1 MCSARLR
8 RRRWDDERV
17 RLMKVLHQIR
27 AAVAA
32 NVVAAM
38 PEVELIAVP
47 SEGDIPAGVTGEV
60 LLTYPWASPNL
71 EQILARGVRWVH
83 ALGTGVDDFP
93 FHLLSGQTLTCSRG
107 GSAVPIAEWVLATML
122 AFEKRLPESWIH

>member
-1 MCSARLR
+1 
-8 RRRWDDERV
+8 
-17 RLMKVLHQIR
+17 MKVLHQIR

-32 NVVAAM
+32 KVVAAM
-38 PEVELIAVP
+38 PEVELIAVLP
-47 SEGDIPAGVTGEV
+47 EGDVPAGVTGDV

-71 EQILARGVRWVH
+71 GQILARGVRWIH
-83 ALGTGVDDFP
+83 ALGTGVDAFP

-122 AFEKRLPESWIH
+122 AAVGYMLSRLRP